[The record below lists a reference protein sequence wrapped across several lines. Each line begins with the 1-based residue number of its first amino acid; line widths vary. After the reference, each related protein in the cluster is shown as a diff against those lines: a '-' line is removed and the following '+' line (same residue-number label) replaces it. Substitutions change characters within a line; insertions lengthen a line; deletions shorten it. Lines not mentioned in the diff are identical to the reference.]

1 MIYFERNL
9 PSVDEGK
16 RRVFIENMLAYHSK
30 YKAYRDNE
38 MNYEGN
44 TDYQN
49 ELFTVSVLDPTDY
62 WIYSPQF
69 KRTVALMIGEL
80 FKTKIVH
87 VSVGSPVLVTQDLV
101 FFDGHMNRWMM
112 SFQSRENE
120 PDKLHL
126 VMRFP
131 RSNSQVQHVIL
142 KDEKAISDS
151 ALCPCIQVV
160 DVDEWHGDAR
170 VSIRLSIHLQMKKQ
184 RDLHEV
190 HSRLPDCITQ

>member
-142 KDEKAISDS
+142 KD
-151 ALCPCIQVV
+151 
-160 DVDEWHGDAR
+160 
-170 VSIRLSIHLQMKKQ
+170 RLST
-184 RDLHEV
+184 EV
-190 HSRLPDCITQ
+190 NRIGHKFQPSFGGANWREPEGWSCKPL